1 MIFELHNAAY
11 LIILL
16 VATNPARFTLA
27 AIWRRVKVALVSWLA
42 IAPSHAAGRKATV
55 FSAIVGRANIGDWTF
70 FIESYRGRDAV
81 VDEISFVTSWNSKEQ
96 ISTNWQRNGISMTRC
111 WPENHVLL
119 CSGFLTKNK
128 RKIRLPTAAAVWYE
142 KNQDSVYFC
151 AVSVSL

>member
-81 VDEISFVTSWNSKEQ
+81 VDDLSFVISWKSKRQ
-96 ISTNWQRNGISMTRC
+96 FYLLIDKGTVSQWRGVGARIMFYFVPASWRKTNEKYGYLQQ
-111 WPENHVLL
+111 LL
-119 CSGFLTKNK
+119 FDMKKSRQCLLMCS
-128 RKIRLPTAAAVWYE
+128 
-142 KNQDSVYFC
+142 
-151 AVSVSL
+151 